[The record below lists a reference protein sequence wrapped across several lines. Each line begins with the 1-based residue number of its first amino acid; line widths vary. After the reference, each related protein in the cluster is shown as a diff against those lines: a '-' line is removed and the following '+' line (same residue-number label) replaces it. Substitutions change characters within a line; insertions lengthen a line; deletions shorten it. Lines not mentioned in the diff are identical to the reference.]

1 MERMRMTS
9 VKVVVF
15 RCGNEDYAIP
25 VNHVVSIE
33 KLEKVSPIPHLPNYF
48 LGLMKIRGELV
59 PIVDFEQI
67 LYNRSALGDEQI
79 RIIVVQTE
87 DMFIG
92 LLVLEAKEILDI
104 KREDLKQIGLV
115 NYAQT
120 QYFSS
125 VANLENRMITLI
137 DPTILVRTVDGIK
150 EIQTHMDSV
159 TAN

>member
-1 MERMRMTS
+1 MTS

-25 VNHVVSIE
+25 VEHVVSIE
-33 KLEKVSPIPHLPNYF
+33 KLEQVNPIPHLPNYF

-67 LYNRSALGDEQI
+67 LYGRSASSDEQV
-79 RIIVVQTE
+79 RVIVLQTE
-87 DMFIG
+87 EMFIG

-104 KREDLKQIGLV
+104 AEEDLKQIGLV
-115 NYAQT
+115 NYSKT

-125 VANLENRMITLI
+125 VANLENRVITII
-137 DPTILVRTVDGIK
+137 DPSILVRTVDGIK
-150 EIQTHMDSV
+150 EIQTYLESV
-159 TAN
+159 EAE

>member
-1 MERMRMTS
+1 MSS

-25 VNHVVSIE
+25 VEHVVSIE
-33 KLEKVSPIPHLPNYF
+33 KLEQVNPIPHLPNYF

-67 LYNRSALGDEQI
+67 LYGRSASSDDQV
-79 RIIVVQTE
+79 RVIVLQTE
-87 DMFIG
+87 EMFIG

-104 KREDLKQIGLV
+104 ANEDLKQIGLV
-115 NYAQT
+115 NYSKT

-125 VANLENRMITLI
+125 VANLENRVITII
-137 DPTILVRTVDGIK
+137 DPSILVRTVDGIK
-150 EIQTHMDSV
+150 EIQTYLESV
-159 TAN
+159 EVE

>member
-1 MERMRMTS
+1 MTS

-25 VNHVVSIE
+25 VEHVVSIE
-33 KLEKVSPIPHLPNYF
+33 KLEQVNPIPHLPNYF

-67 LYNRSALGDEQI
+67 LYGRSASSDEQV
-79 RIIVVQTE
+79 RVIVLQTE
-87 DMFIG
+87 EMFIG

-104 KREDLKQIGLV
+104 ANEDLKQIGLV
-115 NYAQT
+115 NYSKT

-125 VANLENRMITLI
+125 VANLENRVITII
-137 DPTILVRTVDGIK
+137 DPSILVRTVDGIK
-150 EIQTHMDSV
+150 EIQTYLESV
-159 TAN
+159 EAE

>member
-1 MERMRMTS
+1 MSS

-25 VNHVVSIE
+25 VEHVVSIE
-33 KLEKVSPIPHLPNYF
+33 KLEQVNPIPHLPNYF

-67 LYNRSALGDEQI
+67 LYGRSASSDEQV
-79 RIIVVQTE
+79 RVIVLQTE
-87 DMFIG
+87 EMFIG

-104 KREDLKQIGLV
+104 AEEDLKQIGLV
-115 NYAQT
+115 NYSKT

-125 VANLENRMITLI
+125 VANLENRVITII
-137 DPTILVRTVDGIK
+137 DPSILVRTVDGIK
-150 EIQTHMDSV
+150 EIQTYLESV
-159 TAN
+159 EAK

>member
-1 MERMRMTS
+1 MERMTS

>member
-1 MERMRMTS
+1 MTS

-25 VNHVVSIE
+25 VEHVVSIE
-33 KLEKVSPIPHLPNYF
+33 KLEQINPIPHLPNYF

-67 LYNRSALGDEQI
+67 LYGRSASSDEQV
-79 RIIVVQTE
+79 RVIVLQTE
-87 DMFIG
+87 EMFIG

-104 KREDLKQIGLV
+104 ADEDLKQIGLV
-115 NYAQT
+115 NYSKT

-125 VANLENRMITLI
+125 VANLENRVITII
-137 DPTILVRTVDGIK
+137 DPSILVRTVDGIK
-150 EIQTHMDSV
+150 EIQTYLESV
-159 TAN
+159 EAE

>member
-1 MERMRMTS
+1 MTI

-25 VNHVVSIE
+25 VEHVVSIE
-33 KLEKVSPIPHLPNYF
+33 KLEQVSPIPHLPNYF
-48 LGLMKIRGELV
+48 LGLMKIRDELV
-59 PIVDFEQI
+59 PIVDFEKI
-67 LYNRSALGDEQI
+67 LYNRSAQADEHV
-79 RIIVVQTE
+79 RIIVIQTS

-104 KREDLKQIGLV
+104 KRDDLKQIGLV
-115 NYAQT
+115 NYAKT
-120 QYFSS
+120 QYFTS

-150 EIQTHMDSV
+150 DIQAHLESV
-159 TAN
+159 KAK

>member
-1 MERMRMTS
+1 MSS

-25 VNHVVSIE
+25 VDHVVSIE
-33 KLEKVSPIPHLPNYF
+33 KLEQVNPIPHLPNYF

-67 LYNRSALGDEQI
+67 LYGRSASSDEQV
-79 RIIVVQTE
+79 RVIVLQTE
-87 DMFIG
+87 EMFIG

-104 KREDLKQIGLV
+104 AEEDLKQIGLV
-115 NYAQT
+115 NYSKT

-125 VANLENRMITLI
+125 VANLENRVITII
-137 DPTILVRTVDGIK
+137 DPSILVRTVDGIK
-150 EIQTHMDSV
+150 EIQTYLESV
-159 TAN
+159 ETK

>member
-1 MERMRMTS
+1 MTS

-25 VNHVVSIE
+25 VEHVVSIE
-33 KLEKVSPIPHLPNYF
+33 KLEQVNPIPHLPNYF

-67 LYNRSALGDEQI
+67 LYGRSASSDEQV
-79 RIIVVQTE
+79 RVIVLQTE
-87 DMFIG
+87 EMFIG

-104 KREDLKQIGLV
+104 ADEDLKQIGLV
-115 NYAQT
+115 NYSKT

-125 VANLENRMITLI
+125 VANLENRVITII
-137 DPTILVRTVDGIK
+137 DPSILVRTVDGIK
-150 EIQTHMDSV
+150 EIQTYLESV
-159 TAN
+159 EAE

>member
-1 MERMRMTS
+1 MTS

-15 RCGNEDYAIP
+15 RCGNEDYAIS

-33 KLEKVSPIPHLPNYF
+33 KLDQINPIPHLPNYF

-67 LYNRSALGDEQI
+67 LYGRSASFDEQV
-79 RIIVVQTE
+79 RVIVLQTE

-104 KREDLKQIGLV
+104 ANEDLKQIGLV
-115 NYAQT
+115 NYSKT

-125 VANLENRMITLI
+125 VANLENRVVTII

-150 EIQTHMDSV
+150 EIQAYMESV
-159 TAN
+159 EVE

>member
-1 MERMRMTS
+1 MTS

-25 VNHVVSIE
+25 VEHVVSIE
-33 KLEKVSPIPHLPNYF
+33 KLEQVNPIPHLPNYF

-67 LYNRSALGDEQI
+67 LYGRSASSDEHV
-79 RIIVVQTE
+79 RVIVLQTE
-87 DMFIG
+87 EMFIG

-104 KREDLKQIGLV
+104 ANEDLKQIGLV
-115 NYAQT
+115 NYSKT

-125 VANLENRMITLI
+125 VANLENRVITII
-137 DPTILVRTVDGIK
+137 DPSILVRTVDGIK
-150 EIQTHMDSV
+150 EIQTYLESV
-159 TAN
+159 EAE

>member
-1 MERMRMTS
+1 MTS

-25 VNHVVSIE
+25 VDHVVSIE
-33 KLEKVSPIPHLPNYF
+33 KLEQVNPIPHLPNYF

-67 LYNRSALGDEQI
+67 LYGRSASSDEQV
-79 RIIVVQTE
+79 RVIVLQTE

-104 KREDLKQIGLV
+104 ANEDLKQIGLV
-115 NYAQT
+115 NYSKT

-125 VANLENRMITLI
+125 VANLQNRVITII

-150 EIQTHMDSV
+150 EIQAYLESV
-159 TAN
+159 EVE

>member
-1 MERMRMTS
+1 MTS

-25 VNHVVSIE
+25 VEHVVSIE

-67 LYNRSALGDEQI
+67 LYNRSALGDEHV
-79 RIIVVQTE
+79 RIIVIQTE

-104 KREDLKQIGLV
+104 KRENLKQIGLV
-115 NYAQT
+115 NYANT

-150 EIQTHMDSV
+150 EIQAHMESV
-159 TAN
+159 TAK

>member
-1 MERMRMTS
+1 MTS

-25 VNHVVSIE
+25 VEHVVSIE
-33 KLEKVSPIPHLPNYF
+33 KLEQVNPIPHLPNYF

-67 LYNRSALGDEQI
+67 LYGRSASSDEQV
-79 RIIVVQTE
+79 RVIVLQTE
-87 DMFIG
+87 EMFIG

-104 KREDLKQIGLV
+104 VEEDLKQIGLV
-115 NYAQT
+115 NYSKT

-125 VANLENRMITLI
+125 VANLENRVITII
-137 DPTILVRTVDGIK
+137 DPSILVRTVDGIK
-150 EIQTHMDSV
+150 EIQTYLESV
-159 TAN
+159 EAE

>member
-1 MERMRMTS
+1 MTS

-15 RCGNEDYAIP
+15 RCGNEDYAIS
-25 VNHVVSIE
+25 VDHVVSIE
-33 KLEKVSPIPHLPNYF
+33 KLDQINPIPHLPNYF

-67 LYNRSALGDEQI
+67 LYGRSASFDEQV
-79 RIIVVQTE
+79 RVIVLQTE

-104 KREDLKQIGLV
+104 ANEDLKQIGLV
-115 NYAQT
+115 NYSKT

-125 VANLENRMITLI
+125 VANLENRVVTII

-150 EIQTHMDSV
+150 EIQAYMESV
-159 TAN
+159 EVE

>member
-1 MERMRMTS
+1 MSS

-15 RCGNEDYAIP
+15 RCGNEEYAIP
-25 VNHVVSIE
+25 VDQVVSIE
-33 KLEKVSPIPHLPNYF
+33 KLEQVSPIPHLPDYF
-48 LGLMKIRGELV
+48 LGLMKIREELV

-67 LYNRSALGDEQI
+67 LYARSALKGEQS
-79 RIIVVQTE
+79 RIIVLNTE

-104 KREDLKQIGLV
+104 KIEDLKQVGLV
-115 NYAQT
+115 NYTKT

-137 DPTILVRTVDGIK
+137 DPTILVRSVDGIK
-150 EIQTHMDSV
+150 EIQAYMESV
-159 TAN
+159 KAEL

>member
-1 MERMRMTS
+1 MTS

-25 VNHVVSIE
+25 VDHVVSIE
-33 KLEKVSPIPHLPNYF
+33 KLEQINPIPHLPNYF

-67 LYNRSALGDEQI
+67 LYGRSASSDEQV
-79 RIIVVQTE
+79 RVIVLQTKE
-87 DMFIG
+87 MFIG

-104 KREDLKQIGLV
+104 ANNDLKQIGLV
-115 NYAQT
+115 NYSKT

-125 VANLENRMITLI
+125 VANLENRVITII
-137 DPTILVRTVDGIK
+137 DPSILVRTVDGIK
-150 EIQTHMDSV
+150 EIQTYLESV
-159 TAN
+159 EAE

>member
-1 MERMRMTS
+1 MTS

-25 VNHVVSIE
+25 VDHVVSIE
-33 KLEKVSPIPHLPNYF
+33 KLEQVNPIPHLPNYF

-67 LYNRSALGDEQI
+67 LYGRSASSDEQV
-79 RIIVVQTE
+79 RVIVLQTE
-87 DMFIG
+87 EMFIG

-104 KREDLKQIGLV
+104 ADEDLKQIGLV
-115 NYAQT
+115 NYSKT

-125 VANLENRMITLI
+125 VANLENRVITII
-137 DPTILVRTVDGIK
+137 DPSILVRTVDGIK
-150 EIQTHMDSV
+150 EIQTYLESV
-159 TAN
+159 EAQ

>member
-1 MERMRMTS
+1 MTS

-25 VNHVVSIE
+25 VEHVVSIE
-33 KLEKVSPIPHLPNYF
+33 KLEQVNPISHLPNYF

-67 LYNRSALGDEQI
+67 LYGRSASSDEQV
-79 RIIVVQTE
+79 RVIVLQTE
-87 DMFIG
+87 EMFIG

-104 KREDLKQIGLV
+104 AEEDLKQIGLV
-115 NYAQT
+115 NYSKT

-125 VANLENRMITLI
+125 VANLENRVITII
-137 DPTILVRTVDGIK
+137 DPSILVRTVDGIK
-150 EIQTHMDSV
+150 EIQTYLESV
-159 TAN
+159 KAE

>member
-1 MERMRMTS
+1 MTS

-25 VNHVVSIE
+25 VDHVVSIE
-33 KLEKVSPIPHLPNYF
+33 KLEQINPIPHLPNYF

-67 LYNRSALGDEQI
+67 LYGRSASSDEQV
-79 RIIVVQTE
+79 RVIVLQTE

-104 KREDLKQIGLV
+104 ANEDLKQIGLV
-115 NYAQT
+115 NYSKT

-125 VANLENRMITLI
+125 VANLENRVITII
-137 DPTILVRTVDGIK
+137 DPSILVRTVDGIK
-150 EIQTHMDSV
+150 EIQTYLESV
-159 TAN
+159 KAE

>member
-1 MERMRMTS
+1 MTS

-25 VNHVVSIE
+25 VDHVVSIE
-33 KLEKVSPIPHLPNYF
+33 KLEQVNPIPHLPNYF

-67 LYNRSALGDEQI
+67 LYGRSASSDEQV
-79 RIIVVQTE
+79 RVIVLQTE

-104 KREDLKQIGLV
+104 DSENLKQIGLV
-115 NYAQT
+115 NYSKT

-125 VANLENRMITLI
+125 VANLENRVITII
-137 DPTILVRTVDGIK
+137 DPTILVRTVEGIK
-150 EIQTHMDSV
+150 EIQAYLESV
-159 TAN
+159 EVE

>member
-1 MERMRMTS
+1 VTS

-25 VNHVVSIE
+25 VDHVVSIE
-33 KLEKVSPIPHLPNYF
+33 KLAQINPIPHLPNYF

-67 LYNRSALGDEQI
+67 LYGRSASSDEQI
-79 RIIVVQTE
+79 RVIVLQTE

-104 KREDLKQIGLV
+104 ANENLKQIGFV
-115 NYAQT
+115 NYSKT

-125 VANLENRMITLI
+125 VANLENRVVTII

-150 EIQTHMDSV
+150 EIQAYLESV
-159 TAN
+159 ENE

>member
-1 MERMRMTS
+1 MTS

-25 VNHVVSIE
+25 VEHVVSIE
-33 KLEKVSPIPHLPNYF
+33 KLEQINPIPHLPNYF

-67 LYNRSALGDEQI
+67 LYGRSASSDEHV
-79 RIIVVQTE
+79 RVIVLQTE
-87 DMFIG
+87 EMFIG

-104 KREDLKQIGLV
+104 AEEDLKQIGLV
-115 NYAQT
+115 NYSKT

-125 VANLENRMITLI
+125 VANLENRVITII
-137 DPTILVRTVDGIK
+137 DPSILVRTVDGIK
-150 EIQTHMDSV
+150 EIQTYLESV
-159 TAN
+159 EAE